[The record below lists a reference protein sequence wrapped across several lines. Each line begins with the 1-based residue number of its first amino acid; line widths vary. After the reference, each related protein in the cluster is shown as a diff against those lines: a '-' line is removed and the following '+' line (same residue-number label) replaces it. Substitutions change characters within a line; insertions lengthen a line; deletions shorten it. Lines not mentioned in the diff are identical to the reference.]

1 MKKLIR
7 IAIASLLM
15 ATIVTGCGW
24 HLRGTGQVADGIS
37 SVHISAQDRHSEFY
51 RSLERT
57 IKTNGIT
64 VAENAT
70 EAQYSIVTL
79 NNKSTRRTSTVSGGA
94 RVSEYQLTES
104 VDILILAADGT
115 QLIPRTT
122 LSTTRYFDFDENE
135 VQSKEVEVEL
145 LKKEMHRDLV
155 QQITRRLNAVNNRS
169 ASSPETTAPE
179 DAPED

>member
-24 HLRGTGQVADGIS
+24 HLRGTGQVADNIS
-37 SVHISAQDRHSEFY
+37 SVHISAQDRNSEFY
-51 RSLERT
+51 RSLERA
-57 IKTNGIT
+57 IISNDIT

-79 NNKSTRRTSTVSGGA
+79 NNKSSRRTSSVSGGA
-94 RVSEYQLTES
+94 RASEYQLTES

-115 QLIPRTT
+115 QLLPRTT
-122 LSTTRYFDFDENE
+122 LRATRYLDFDENE
-135 VQSKEVEVEL
+135 VQSKVQEAEL
-145 LKKEMHRDLV
+145 LRKEMHRDLA
-155 QQITRRLNAVNNRS
+155 QQVIRRLNAINNLS
-169 ASSPETTAPE
+169 DSSPGTTAP
-179 DAPED
+179 

>member
-24 HLRGTGQVADGIS
+24 HLRGTGQVADNIS
-37 SVHISAQDRHSEFY
+37 SVHISAQDRNSEFY
-51 RSLERT
+51 RSLERA
-57 IKTNGIT
+57 IISNDIT
-64 VAENAT
+64 VAGNAT

-79 NNKSTRRTSTVSGGA
+79 NNKSSRRTSSVSGGA

-115 QLIPRTT
+115 QLLPRTT
-122 LSTTRYFDFDENE
+122 LSATRYLDFDENE
-135 VQSKEVEVEL
+135 VQSKVQEAEL
-145 LKKEMHRDLV
+145 LRKEMHRDLV
-155 QQITRRLNAVNNRS
+155 QQVIRRLNAINNRS
-169 ASSPETTAPE
+169 DSSPGTTAP
-179 DAPED
+179 